1 MKEGKKYR
9 GSKRI
14 AGGGEGRKEVNDEG
28 KLLNFLK

>member
-14 AGGGEGRKEVNDEG
+14 AGGEGRKEVNDER